1 MDPATSTVKVTL
13 RVEDRGG
20 VTRVGSFVRARITTD
35 LVENAISVPK
45 KALVPEA
52 GVTYVFVAEGD
63 SVRKV
68 TVTTGYADDEF
79 IEITAGLTAG
89 EKVVT
94 IGQGGLRQGSK
105 IKDLA
110 ATEGDDEGKGQADAT
125 DERQDYADAQD
136 K

>member
-1 MDPATSTVKVTL
+1 MHIVAEIRLTGGAFAPGDGPGVAPGSDL
-13 RVEDRGG
+13 RVLEKIHA
-20 VTRVGSFVRARITTD
+20 VI
-35 LVENAISVPK
+35 EH
-45 KALVPEA
+45 EA
-52 GVTYVFVAEGD
+52 VAEGD

-68 TVTTGYADDEF
+68 TVITGYADDDF

-110 ATEGDDEGKGQADAT
+110 EAGGEDDGKGQADAT
-125 DERQDYADAQD
+125 GERQDYADAQD